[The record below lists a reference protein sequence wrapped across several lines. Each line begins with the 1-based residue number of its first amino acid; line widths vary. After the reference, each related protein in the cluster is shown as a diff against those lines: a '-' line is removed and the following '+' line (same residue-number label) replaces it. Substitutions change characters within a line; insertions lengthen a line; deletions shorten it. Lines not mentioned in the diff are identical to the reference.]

1 MEKKKKIEKKT
12 VDRSKIFKPE
22 EAVKLLKEVAWA
34 KFDEGI
40 DLSIKLATTPKKGTA
55 PVRGVVSLPHGTG
68 KKIKV
73 AVIGSGVKVGEAEA
87 AGADAFG
94 GEELIE
100 KIEKGFL
107 DFDILISTPDM
118 MGKVGKLGKVLG
130 KRGLMP
136 NPKSQ
141 TVTMDIKG
149 TVEAFKK
156 GKAEFKMDD
165 TGVVHI
171 LIGKK
176 SFSDQA
182 ILENLKMAVSAVQAA
197 KPSSVK
203 GAFIKSVF
211 ISSTMGPGIRVEA
224 ICQEE

>member
-1 MEKKKKIEKKT
+1 MKIEKKK
-12 VDRSKIFKPE
+12 VDRNKVYKPE
-22 EAVKLLKEVAWA
+22 AAIKLLKEVAWA
-34 KFDEGI
+34 KFDEGV
-40 DLSIKLATTPKKGTA
+40 DLSIKLGTTPKKGTA

-68 KKIKV
+68 KKVKI
-73 AVIGSGVKVGEAEA
+73 AVIGSGVKVGEAET
-87 AGADAFG
+87 AGADVFG
-94 GEELIE
+94 GEDLIE
-100 KIEKGFL
+100 KIEKGFI
-107 DFDILISTPDM
+107 DFDILIATPDM

-141 TVTMDIKG
+141 TVTLDIKE
-149 TVEAFKK
+149 TVQAFKK

-176 SFSDQA
+176 SFADQA
-182 ILENLKMAVSAVQAA
+182 IIENLKTAVAAVQAA

-203 GAFIKSVF
+203 GAFIKSIF
-211 ISSTMGPGIRVEA
+211 ISSSMGSGIRLENASLVE
-224 ICQEE
+224 I